1 MRRILLFSLITAL
14 AALSLSALP
23 AFSADSGA
31 VNMTIEVASPCI
43 LVAPDNVALEPATFS
58 ASEESPSKSLTKSSH
73 QVQNCAGKSEPL
85 FARTTNAVGST
96 GATWLI
102 VHPQTIGLNRYALQ
116 LDSQPLSASDEAVS
130 SGPLAAG
137 EARTFNLMLW
147 MPTAGSDGSG
157 QTMSMSLTYTATF

>member
-1 MRRILLFSLITAL
+1 
-14 AALSLSALP
+14 
-23 AFSADSGA
+23 
-31 VNMTIEVASPCI
+31 MTIEVASPCI

-58 ASEESPSKSLTKSSH
+58 ASAESPSKSLTKSSH

-85 FARTTNAVGST
+85 FARVTDAAGST

-116 LDSQPLSASDEAVS
+116 LDTEPLSTSNQAVS
-130 SGPLAAG
+130 SGPLLSG
-137 EARTFNLMLW
+137 ESRPFDLTLW
-147 MPTAGSDGSG
+147 MPTAGSDGAG